1 MAATPPPALP
11 VELVEEILLRPP
23 PDDPACLL
31 RASVVCKTWG
41 AVVSHRGFRRRL
53 HELHRAPPV
62 LGFFHSCHN
71 KRAPN
76 FVATTAS
83 SFSLSVPDFRSCRA
97 LDCRHGRALFF
108 SRGAQ
113 ELLVWEL
120 ITGAQQ
126 RVPLAP
132 AFQPA
137 DVIYV
142 SAAVLCA
149 ADGCDHKCCH
159 GCPFRLVFLFVTMGM
174 ADHDNEYDTSACAYS
189 SETGTWGELTSVRS
203 EFLTGFMNH
212 STVLTGRS
220 LLYFMSDDAFILE
233 YDLARNVLT
242 LYDTQDIDSLAD
254 PETFNLVLAEEGGL
268 QVSQEMYPHLKFW
281 TREVIDGLDARWV
294 LSRVINLGSLLQIVA
309 VVDAEVRVVC
319 FAEGAN
325 VIFVDTVVGLFTV
338 ELQSER
344 VRKVSNDRGFCN
356 MVPVVSFYTP
366 APRAEHQDPLL
377 LSPIKEAGGEEGG
390 EKEKT
395 LDQAQQLFD
404 KGSNA
409 IKKGGSVNAFECFSH
424 DRSIRHP
431 CYGEVSLED
440 AGTLNIYGCT
450 LLPKAQKVIDSSCD
464 VPNSAPNKES
474 VKGTSSH
481 DDAGNST
488 TSDSNVNCG
497 PPSEKVLLC

>member
-1 MAATPPPALP
+1 MAGPPPPALP
-11 VELVEEILLRPP
+11 VELVEEILLRLP

-31 RASVVCKTWG
+31 RASIVCKTWG
-41 AVVSHRGFRRRL
+41 AAVSHPSFRRRL

-71 KRAPN
+71 NRAAN

-83 SFSLSVPDFRSCRA
+83 SFSLAVPDFRSCRA

-108 SRGAQ
+108 SRGTQ

-126 RVPLAP
+126 RVPLA
-132 AFQPA
+132 A

-159 GCPFRLVFLFVTMGM
+159 GRPFRLVFLFVSTGK
-174 ADHDNEYDTSACAYS
+174 ADHDDEYDTSACAYS

-203 EFLTGFMNH
+203 QFLTGFMNH
-212 STVLTGRS
+212 STVLARRS

-233 YDLARNVLT
+233 YDLARNDLT
-242 LYDTQDIDSLAD
+242 LYETQDIDSLAD
-254 PETFNLVLAEEGGL
+254 PETFNLVLAEDGGL

-281 TREVIDGLDARWV
+281 TREARDGLDARWV
-294 LSRVINLGSLLQIVA
+294 LSRVINLGSLLQ
-309 VVDAEVRVVC
+309 VVDVVDPEVRVVC

-338 ELQSER
+338 DLQSER
-344 VRKVSNDRGFCN
+344 ARKVNDERGFCN

-366 APRAEHQDPLL
+366 APRAEHQDTL
-377 LSPIKEAGGEEGG
+377 LSSPSKEAGSEEGG
-390 EKEKT
+390 VEEKT
-395 LDQAQQLFD
+395 VDQAQQTFD
-404 KGSNA
+404 KGSNV
-409 IKKGGSVNAFECFSH
+409 IKEGGFVNAFECFSH
-424 DRSIRHP
+424 DLSIRGPSHE
-431 CYGEVSLED
+431 EVALED
-440 AGTLNIYGCT
+440 ASTLNIYGCT
-450 LLPKAQKVIDSSCD
+450 LLPKDQKVIDSLCD
-464 VPNSAPNKES
+464 VPKSAQYKES
-474 VKGTSSH
+474 VKGTSGQ

-488 TSDSNVNCG
+488 TSDSFR
-497 PPSEKVLLC
+497 ER